1 MTADIPLYGHE
12 DTSFRTA
19 GQYEGVKQLVDDFYD
34 IMSSAPE
41 GAQIVRMH
49 PKDLSISRDKL
60 TRFLCGW
67 LGGPKLYS
75 EKYGSIAIPM
85 AHSHLRI
92 RTGER
97 DAWLFCMKQA
107 IDKQPYADSFK
118 TYLYE
123 QLSVPAERT
132 RVVSEK
138 IHAKN

>member
-1 MTADIPLYGHE
+1 MTEDITPYGHD
-12 DTSFRTA
+12 DTSFRSA
-19 GQYEGVKQLVDDFYD
+19 GEYEGIKKLVDDFYD

-41 GAQIVRMH
+41 GARIVRMH

-67 LGGPKLYS
+67 TGGPKLYS

-92 RTGER
+92 GTAER
-97 DAWLFCMKQA
+97 DAWLFCMQQA
-107 IDKQPYADSFK
+107 INQQPFAGSFK
-118 TYLYE
+118 TYLYKE
-123 QLSVPAERT
+123 LCVPAERT

-138 IHAKN
+138 LHAKG

>member
-1 MTADIPLYGHE
+1 MTEEIPLYGVE
-12 DTSFRTA
+12 DTSFKAA
-19 GQYEGVKQLVDDFYD
+19 GQYDGIKQMVDDFYD

-67 LGGPKLYS
+67 TGGPKLYS

-92 RTGER
+92 GTPER

-107 IDKQPYADSFK
+107 IDKQPFADSFK

-123 QLSVPAERT
+123 QLCVPAERT

-138 IHAKN
+138 LHAK